1 MGGLWWREGGEATR
15 AQQRQADEQKG
26 HLAHRE
32 EGIAGQAVQQRV
44 AGAEQLVQEP
54 QRLFRLCLIVLP
66 HTHDGVFFLVR
77 AHLLDELAQH
87 VQVRLH

>member
-1 MGGLWWREGGEATR
+1 MGDLRWREGGEATR

-44 AGAEQLVQEP
+44 AGAEQLVQ
-54 QRLFRLCLIVLP
+54 
-66 HTHDGVFFLVR
+66 
-77 AHLLDELAQH
+77 
-87 VQVRLH
+87 